1 MSDHYC
7 CKRCGLRECICFIE
21 DIPEAPYYHDKYCIR
36 GPMYEIL
43 SGKDLPKQTTFQLYG
58 EKWYNSREEAQTA
71 RLAMLKLEK
80 TRLEA
85 RIQYLDK
92 EISA

>member
-1 MSDHYC
+1 
-7 CKRCGLRECICFIE
+7 
-21 DIPEAPYYHDKYCIR
+21 
-36 GPMYEIL
+36 MYEIL